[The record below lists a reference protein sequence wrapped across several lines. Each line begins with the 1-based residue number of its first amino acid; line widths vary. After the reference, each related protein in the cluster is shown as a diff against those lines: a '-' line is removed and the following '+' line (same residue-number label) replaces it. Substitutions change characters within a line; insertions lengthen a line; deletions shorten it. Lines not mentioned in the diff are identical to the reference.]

1 MAPPD
6 ARACPKTEAGGL
18 AGEAGPAISHELRLS
33 LEDPA
38 VPPVACPGLLPKES
52 TGFALGRLLV
62 LFPTGETA
70 SGFAPF
76 L

>member
-1 MAPPD
+1 MRQTQPSPMSL
-6 ARACPKTEAGGL
+6 G
-18 AGEAGPAISHELRLS
+18 LS

-38 VPPVACPGLLPKES
+38 VPPIACPGLLPKES
-52 TGFALGRLLV
+52 VEFALGRLLV
-62 LFPTGETA
+62 LSPAGETA